1 VVAEEV
7 TIMLDYTGLGWKVK
21 LRQKRAS
28 YFCTLAKEIIVG
40 NTLKQGDELY
50 YYLVNVEGRKGVLV
64 YLDGSERNR
73 ELDL

>member
-7 TIMLDYTGLGWKVK
+7 TKMLDYTGLGWKVK

-40 NTLKQGDELY
+40 NALKQGDELY
-50 YYLVNVEGRKGVLV
+50 YYLVNVEGRKGVLMF
-64 YLDGSERNR
+64 LDGGERKSR
-73 ELDL
+73 LS